1 MEDHTTM
8 STLTIKTK
16 LAGRDTEAQCL
27 LKRTPSSYLFGQ
39 AYGLWLYI
47 SLFLFTL
54 LITHNVSPKQYG
66 IFATIQTAMNT
77 ILYIIALG
85 LEDAIVTFVP
95 RVSTGHGKAAAAQL
109 IRRLLG
115 LRCIVL
121 LASACIIIFSLPTLA
136 TLATFIPIQGATN
149 AARALGNPTLQ
160 AHALPIAIYVLG
172 TGIANLLMAVCA
184 ARMQM
189 HQVFFIGG
197 ATQLLLLVLG
207 YFALLNGWSIDGVL
221 WMQAIAGVLSAI
233 FFASWLAPLLVTP
246 GGLYTQPLKPVLQV
260 GISAWQTNLVSGALL
275 KQVSLILLGIFA
287 ISLTSIGYFN
297 LSFQLADAA
306 NVLMVAGFAGVSGS
320 ALAAAFIG
328 NNYERL
334 ARCWQT
340 LIKVETLL
348 AAPGLI
354 FCLFNASNLAHA
366 IYGSQYDPVGSL
378 LAIFVFFNI
387 FTRVIGSTIHQSCLY
402 VIGKPKLV
410 ALSQWISLLLVIG
423 VGCVTIPT
431 LGPAGALIADG
442 VARIAA
448 GALLLI
454 WMLNKLPQEYSRAL
468 LSFTWRFLLAPALAA
483 LPNIFWHPSD
493 RILLGISGVVFIIL
507 FLGFLLIIKP
517 LTAMDIEMVEAMK
530 PRIAHYLRWFARE

>member
-1 MEDHTTM
+1 M
-8 STLTIKTK
+8 STLTIETK
-16 LAGRDTEAQCL
+16 LAQKDTEAQYL

-54 LITHNVSPKQYG
+54 LLTHNVSPKQYG
-66 IFATIQTAMNT
+66 IFASIQTVINT
-77 ILYIIALG
+77 IIYIVALG

-95 RVSTGHGKAAAAQL
+95 RVSAGHSKAAAAQL

-136 TLATFIPIQGATN
+136 ALIAFIPIKGATDV
-149 AARALGNPTLQ
+149 ARVLEDPALQ

-172 TGIANLLMAVCA
+172 ASIANLLMAVCA

-197 ATQLLLLVLG
+197 AAQLLLLVLG
-207 YFALLNGWSIDGVL
+207 YIALLSGWSIDGVL
-221 WMQAIAGVLSAI
+221 WMQAIVGVLSAI
-233 FFASWLAPLLVTP
+233 LFASWLAPLLTTP

-275 KQVSLILLGIFA
+275 KQVSLILLSIFA

-306 NVLMVAGFAGVSGS
+306 NVLMVAGFAGVGGS
-320 ALAAAFIG
+320 ALATAFIG

-334 ARCWQT
+334 AHSWQT

-348 AAPGLI
+348 AVPGLI

-366 IYGSQYDPVGSL
+366 IYGSQYDPVGPL
-378 LAIFVFFNI
+378 LAIFLFFNI
-387 FTRVIGSTIHQSCLY
+387 LTRVIGTTIHQSSLY

-410 ALSQWISLLLVIG
+410 ALSQWIGLLLAIG
-423 VGCVTIPT
+423 VGCITIPL

-442 VARIAA
+442 VARMVS

-454 WMLNKLPQEYSRAL
+454 WVLKKLPKQYSRAL
-468 LSFTWRFLLAPALAA
+468 LRFTQRFLAAPVLAA
-483 LPNIFWHPSD
+483 LPSIFWHPSG
-493 RILLGISGVVFIIL
+493 RIQLGISGVFFML
-507 FLGFLLIIKP
+507 LCLGLLLVIKP
-517 LTAMDIEMVEAMK
+517 LTAIDIEMIEGMK
-530 PRIAHYLRWFARE
+530 PRIAHYLRWFARQ